1 MLKKF
6 EVKNYANFKDT
17 ISIDFSKVGGYHFS
31 KDCISN
37 QMISKMLIYGRN
49 ATGKTNLG
57 KAVTDIRDTLILPG
71 NQPVVFL
78 NADSTAQK
86 AEFRYTFQFGNDQLE
101 YVYHKKDSV
110 TLCYE
115 ALHVNQSKIFS
126 NSFFEDGWTLSLGQ
140 ELWDMGINKD
150 RYEEVINDGGYLD
163 NGRHGTLPFLRW
175 LINNSA
181 LPEDSILLKFYHH
194 VRGMFMLSL
203 QTQATFA
210 VKQAYGEFFKQLYK
224 DDSLKDLE
232 DFLNAM
238 GVNCQLEL
246 HPLPGDVIEL
256 YFKHSK
262 PVPFIETASSGT
274 MALLSLY
281 RRFYSLNHA
290 TFMYIDEF
298 DAFYHYEMSENMISY
313 LKHRFPECQII
324 LTTHN
329 TNLMTNKI
337 MRPDCLFILSTLGTL
352 TPLCAATPRELREG
366 HNLEKMYIS
375 GEFADYE

>member
-6 EVKNYANFKDT
+6 EVKNYANFKDA
-17 ISIDFSKVGGYHFS
+17 ISIDFSKAGGYQFS
-31 KDCISN
+31 RDCISN

-57 KAVTDIRDTLILPG
+57 KAVTDIRDTLILPR
-71 NQPVVFL
+71 NQQVVFL
-78 NADSTAQK
+78 NADSIEQK
-86 AEFRYTFQFGNDQLE
+86 AEFRYIFQLGDDEVE
-101 YVYHKKDSV
+101 YVYHKKDSSV
-110 TLCYE
+110 LCYE
-115 ALHVNQSKIFS
+115 ALNVNQRNIFS
-126 NSFFEDGWTLSLGQ
+126 NSFFEKGWTLSLSK
-140 ELWDMGINKD
+140 ELDNLGINKD

-163 NGRHGTLPFLRW
+163 NGRDGTLPFLRW

-181 LPEDSILLKFYHH
+181 LPDDSPLLKFYHY
-194 VRGMFMLSL
+194 VRGMFMVSSQPQASFAMR
-203 QTQATFA
+203 QT
-210 VKQAYGEFFKQLYK
+210 YGEFFKRLYK
-224 DDSLKDLE
+224 DDSLSDLE

-238 GVNCQLEL
+238 GVKCRLEL
-246 HPLPGDVIEL
+246 HQLPGDTIEL
-256 YFKHSK
+256 YFSHGK
-262 PVPFIETASSGT
+262 PIPFVEAASSGT
-274 MALLSLY
+274 LALLSLY
-281 RRFYSLNHA
+281 RRFYSLSHA
-290 TFMYIDEF
+290 AFMYIDEF

-337 MRPDCLFILSTLGTL
+337 MRPDCLFILSTFGTL